1 MADANTS
8 EDRLTEV
15 SRLAGELAD
24 QVLLE
29 SLIGVPSPAKVS
41 ALGEAA
47 ILLEDYRRPV
57 PDLVTDVLTRVH
69 DRPEGDG
76 EGNGGVAAAEAAPP
90 AVEDEGDA
98 AGGRSRFIP
107 RFIRSLRAPRA

>member
-1 MADANTS
+1 MADANAS

-29 SLIGVPSPAKVS
+29 SLIGTPSPAKVS

-47 ILLEDYRRPV
+47 ILLEDFSRPV
-57 PDLVTDVLTRVH
+57 PDLVSNVLTRVH
-69 DRPEGDG
+69 DRQDEEDPGTG
-76 EGNGGVAAAEAAPP
+76 EAPDAAPP
-90 AVEDEGDA
+90 SDETEA
-98 AGGRSRFIP
+98 AGRSRFIP

>member
-76 EGNGGVAAAEAAPP
+76 EGEGGIAGAEAAPP
-90 AVEDEGDA
+90 AGDEGEA